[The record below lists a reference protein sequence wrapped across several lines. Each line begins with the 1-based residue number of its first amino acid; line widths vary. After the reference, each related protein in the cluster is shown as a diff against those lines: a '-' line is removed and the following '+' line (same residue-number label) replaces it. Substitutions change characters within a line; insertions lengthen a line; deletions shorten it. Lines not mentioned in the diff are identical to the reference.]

1 MINLPF
7 ISAKCIT
14 YGRVSFLEESIH
26 SFLKQDYPLDKR
38 ELIIVND
45 YPLQTLIFDHPQIKI
60 VNLSKTFDTIGEKEN
75 YATELCQGDII
86 CQWDDDDVALP
97 NHLQNVAKYMTEEV
111 NILHWETGVLCHSTG
126 IENVGWIGNS
136 GIVFRKSAWKAIG
149 GHPLENAGYDMTFI
163 ERLHIHG
170 GRLFAKLPKEEASWF
185 YMWGGRGYH
194 MSGQGHD
201 KPGKLNA
208 IQRHSAH
215 IERERVMGNIP
226 TGNVHLNPCWEKD
239 YSNLLKNY
247 LDGTPRAETFY
258 DIRKG

>member
-1 MINLPF
+1 MNSLPF
-7 ISAKCIT
+7 ISCKCIT
-14 YGRVSFLEESIH
+14 YGRVSTLEESIE

-45 YPLQTLIFDHPQIKI
+45 YPLQTLIFDHPQVKI

>member
-1 MINLPF
+1 MNSLPF
-7 ISAKCIT
+7 ISAKTIT
-14 YGRVSFLEESIH
+14 YGRVSTLEESIE

-215 IERERVMGNIP
+215 IERERVMGKIP

-239 YSNLLKNY
+239 YSKLLKDY
-247 LDGTPRAETFY
+247 LNGTPRAETFY